1 MCLWHSL
8 RVQFSEI
15 WRTKMFYSIVFRW
28 HSESTLGLTSI
39 CLSTFGSTLKLSATS
54 VTRLGDYWKFLGTF
68 CRPRVAQIFGDTLLG
83 YFEKANFSVK
93 STVATFWQFVN
104 MFGPLFIFTSGH
116 SVRMRPNA
124 GQIKKICCV
133 QKMNYRQ
140 LSCYHWP

>member
-39 CLSTFGSTLKLSATS
+39 CLSTFRSTLKLSATS
-54 VTRLGDYWKFLGTF
+54 VTRLGDY
-68 CRPRVAQIFGDTLLG
+68 RPRVAQIFGDTLLG

-93 STVATFWQFVN
+93 STVATFGQFVY

-124 GQIKKICCV
+124 GQIKKSVVC
-133 QKMNYRQ
+133 KK
-140 LSCYHWP
+140 